1 MKDVCFVYY
10 FNSCILT
17 SLTLSHSVQPS
28 FVNNVT
34 VGTTV
39 ASSFVT
45 LSIIYIGPVT
55 LLLLLSFFL
64 LLSIDDDEVSFD
76 DENDDENF

>member
-1 MKDVCFVYY
+1 MGENTYV
-10 FNSCILT
+10 CILT
-17 SLTLSHSVQPS
+17 SLTLSHSVHPS

-34 VGTTV
+34 VSTTV

-55 LLLLLSFFL
+55 LRLLSFLL
-64 LLSIDDDEVSFD
+64 LLSIDDDEVSLD